1 MASNTGTLPGS
12 RFFSKFGH
20 PWQSFVMAGG
30 DSAQQLFWQPGER
43 IWCHMPRLGVQ
54 AQPLWLPVFIS
65 ICCNGVLPNP
75 NEGTN
80 ERGFS
85 EKEPFFISPF
95 SMWPSGWSM
104 EIPWFYRACL
114 QSHTEFYFTEMSDWW
129 VFLEDTQLQSIFR
142 CFKIFALK

>member
-1 MASNTGTLPGS
+1 
-12 RFFSKFGH
+12 
-20 PWQSFVMAGG
+20 
-30 DSAQQLFWQPGER
+30 
-43 IWCHMPRLGVQ
+43 MPRLGVQ
-54 AQPLWLPVFIS
+54 AQPLWLPVFIA

-114 QSHTEFYFTEMSDWW
+114 QSPTEFYFTEMSD
-129 VFLEDTQLQSIFR
+129 
-142 CFKIFALK
+142 